1 MSKFSSSLGQS
12 QSDIGNKSFDSTYGV
27 ENVLPVGEFAG
38 DLRRFQMDTDGYIK
52 MNLAA
57 GSVTFT
63 GADGAILD
71 GASGAIKATVLDYTN
86 SNPIA
91 VRLTDANGD
100 IASVGAGTQ
109 YADGAV
115 RGTSTGTLLM
125 VDDGTNIQSVAGTA
139 AGLLKVDA
147 SGVTVPISDNSGSL
161 TVDNAGTFAVQPA
174 YTASTNASVTAYAT
188 NLVVKASAG
197 TVYGLTGYNAKT
209 SAQFI
214 QIHNTAT
221 LPSDTAVPVVMFV
234 APASSNFSIDF
245 GVRGRAFSTGITVCN
260 SSTGP
265 TKTIGSAD
273 IWVDAQFA

>member
-1 MSKFSSSLGQS
+1 MA
-12 QSDIGNKSFDSTYGV
+12 
-27 ENVLPVGEFAG
+27 P
-38 DLRRFQMDTDGYIK
+38 
-52 MNLAA
+52 
-57 GSVTFT
+57 
-63 GADGAILD
+63 
-71 GASGAIKATVLDYTN
+71 
-86 SNPIA
+86 P
-91 VRLTDANGD
+91 
-100 IASVGAGTQ
+100 
-109 YADGAV
+109 
-115 RGTSTGTLLM
+115 
-125 VDDGTNIQSVAGTA
+125 TNIQSVAGTA